1 MRGRRDPEGADHTFL
16 PRLTLRDLGPVV
28 DADHRGLHGLPDV
41 DVGVA
46 GDPDVAVIDLGSDP
60 RLLRAVDEVV
70 EQDAEATAIAGAKAR
85 TRSARSSAP
94 SVVRRRHLD
103 AQVGAPDLLDE
114 FGVVDAL
121 DPDSAG
127 AGDSGGNIA
136 CVDRPAGGDLR
147 PLGFGLGR
155 TSLQGTPLLSMSA
168 RTDPSA

>member
-1 MRGRRDPEGADHTFL
+1 M
-16 PRLTLRDLGPVV
+16 
-28 DADHRGLHGLPDV
+28 
-41 DVGVA
+41 A

-70 EQDAEATAIAGAKAR
+70 EQDAEATAIAGAKA
-85 TRSARSSAP
+85 SHSLGEI
-94 SVVRRRHLD
+94 VRPLELFD
-103 AQVGAPDLLDE
+103 DDPLGAQVGAPDLLDE

-136 CVDRPAGGDLR
+136 CVDRAAGGDLR
-147 PLGFGLGR
+147 PSGSVLGR